1 MRLLEKLKKSFYSK
15 DKLLLKLIHLFE
27 KDVGEI
33 NLAKKNQIPT
43 RVDYVEKREIDRST
57 LYSFNCL
64 FQLHHTDIV
73 NVELLG
79 KSATTPNYA
88 LLIVDIYS
96 SKVYV
101 YPMRSRKQL
110 LQRLKKFYDV
120 YKTKEKIKT

>member
-15 DKLLLKLIHLFE
+15 GKLLKLIHLFE
-27 KDVGEI
+27 KDAGQI
-33 NLAKKNQIPT
+33 NQAKKKKKNQIPT
-43 RVDYVEKREIDRST
+43 
-57 LYSFNCL
+57 LYSFNCP

-73 NVELLG
+73 NLELLG

-101 YPMRSRKQL
+101 YLMRSRKQL
-110 LQRLKKFYDV
+110 LQRLKKLYDV